1 LIGAEARRSNNE
13 QFVVVEWIHVLDTYA
28 AWWVILEHGN
38 SSHIEAVVAID
49 LHWIEKKLGCCS
61 NNFAAFLK
69 KTYSVTSSIMWSLC
83 KTRRC
88 KRMEKSTPDLVADQ
102 QSLQGAVHFLL
113 WKTLVAQMCRD
124 PAKICTHPKKHHLAQ
139 CQSMFKRTLEST
151 TSTKTCTCIPAG
163 LNCNTDQTFKL
174 FTQKPPE
181 HHNGYVFLFFATTR
195 IKHQWNQ
202 LRPMFLLF
210 ATRIKH
216 QQNQFRPRVFVFFSN
231 NKNQT
236 SMQPIYTHVF
246 VFFQFSQQESNI
258 NRSNWGPCFCSFAT
272 TRIKHQP
279 KQLRPMF
286 LFFCNNKNQ
295 TSTV

>member
-1 LIGAEARRSNNE
+1 
-13 QFVVVEWIHVLDTYA
+13 
-28 AWWVILEHGN
+28 
-38 SSHIEAVVAID
+38 
-49 LHWIEKKLGCCS
+49 
-61 NNFAAFLK
+61 
-69 KTYSVTSSIMWSLC
+69 MWSLC

-102 QSLQGAVHFLL
+102 QSLPGAVHFLL

-124 PAKICTHPKKHHLAQ
+124 PAKICMHPKNHHLAQ
-139 CQSMFKRTLEST
+139 CQSMLKRTLEST

-181 HHNGYVFLFFATTR
+181 HHTGYVFLFFATTR

-216 QQNQFRPRVFVFFSN
+216 QQNQFRPMFLFFFQQQECKHQCN
-231 NKNQT
+231 QFTPMFLYFFNFCNKNQT
-236 SMQPIYTHVF
+236 STEAIETRV
-246 VFFQFSQQESNI
+246 
-258 NRSNWGPCFCSFAT
+258 FCSFAT
-272 TRIKHQP
+272 TRTKHQP

>member
-1 LIGAEARRSNNE
+1 
-13 QFVVVEWIHVLDTYA
+13 
-28 AWWVILEHGN
+28 
-38 SSHIEAVVAID
+38 
-49 LHWIEKKLGCCS
+49 
-61 NNFAAFLK
+61 
-69 KTYSVTSSIMWSLC
+69 
-83 KTRRC
+83 
-88 KRMEKSTPDLVADQ
+88 MEKSTPDLVADQ

-216 QQNQFRPRVFVFFSN
+216 QQNQFRPRVFVFFS
-231 NKNQT
+231 Q
-236 SMQPIYTHVF
+236 
-246 VFFQFSQQESNI
+246 QQESNI
-258 NRSNWGPCFCSFAT
+258 NATNLHPCFCIFSIFA
-272 TRIKHQP
+272 TRIKYQQ

-295 TSTV
+295 TSTKAIETHVFVLLQQQESNINSLSNCGLNCNNNKNSLRVATAAGDLEQGPRHICCGQQHRLHKVLACK